1 MGGLVA
7 EAGGASMNDDDLL
20 FGVDD
25 LEGYNRGEQPE
36 GWLSDQHDLLEA
48 RCRAQTAKLEK
59 LLASAPPAIVAR
71 FDEPI

>member
-1 MGGLVA
+1 
-7 EAGGASMNDDDLL
+7 MNDDDLL

-59 LLASAPPAIVAR
+59 LLASAPPARVAR